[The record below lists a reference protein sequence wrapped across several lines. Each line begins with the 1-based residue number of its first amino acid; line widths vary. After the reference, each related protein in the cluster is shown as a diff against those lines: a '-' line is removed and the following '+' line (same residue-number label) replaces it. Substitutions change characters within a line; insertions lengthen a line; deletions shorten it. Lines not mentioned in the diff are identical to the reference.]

1 MNLLEYAINMELDGA
16 QYYNDQAEL
25 NKDNELYNVFKEMAK
40 DEMTHAKILK
50 NKMNEIAFELK
61 DDRNLENVKNIFFS
75 AKDFKT
81 DIKDIPGQIEG
92 YRLILNKE
100 KESID
105 LYENLLNS
113 SNDEKE
119 REIFKYL
126 IKQEEE
132 HYEIIEDII
141 TLLNHS
147 YEWVE
152 SAEFGVR
159 KEEY

>member
-1 MNLLEYAINMELDGA
+1 MNPLEYAIKMELDGVD
-16 QYYNDQAEL
+16 YYNNQAEL

-40 DEMTHAKILK
+40 DEMTHAEILK
-50 NKMNEIAFELK
+50 NRMNEITFELK
-61 DDRNLENVKNIFFS
+61 DDRNLERTKNIFFN
-75 AKDFKT
+75 AKDFKNN
-81 DIKDIPGQIEG
+81 IKDIPGQIEG
-92 YRLILNKE
+92 YRLILDKE

-105 LYENLLNS
+105 LYKKLLNDT
-113 SNDEKE
+113 NDKKEK
-119 REIFKYL
+119 EIFKYL

-132 HYEIIEDII
+132 HYSIIEDII

-147 YEWVE
+147 NEWVE

>member
-1 MNLLEYAINMELDGA
+1 MNPLEYAIKMELDGVD
-16 QYYNDQAEL
+16 YYNNQAEL

-81 DIKDIPGQIEG
+81 NIKDIPGQIEG

-113 SNDEKE
+113 SNGEKE